1 MGSNRGAMSKNA
13 SINLDGCGGC
23 LLRPAPRAAGSGADQ
38 IPPVDQTPV
47 VEEAMHDEIET
58 RT

>member
-1 MGSNRGAMSKNA
+1 MSKNA